1 MTKPTIEQ
9 FMTPSPHTIGQDQ
22 SLAAAYRLMR
32 EHNIRHLPVLD
43 GGRLAGVV
51 SERDLLFVDKL
62 LDVDHERVP
71 VSEAMSQDVY
81 AVAARVSLRDVAHE
95 MSEHKY
101 GSAVIMDGT
110 RVVGVF
116 TTVDALKALAALV
129 DASTPAAR

>member
-1 MTKPTIEQ
+1 MPKPTIEQ
-9 FMTPSPHTIGQDQ
+9 FMTRSPHTIGQDQ

-32 EHNIRHLPVLD
+32 EHGIRHLPVLD

-51 SERDLLFVDKL
+51 SERDLLFIDKL
-62 LDVDHERVP
+62 CDVDHERAP

-81 AVAARVSLRDVAHE
+81 AVTPRASLLDVAHE
-95 MSEHKY
+95 MAEHKY

-116 TTVDALKALAALV
+116 TTVDALRALAAQLESAAAA
-129 DASTPAAR
+129 AS